1 MVEVKQSQHQGGRG
15 RRICEFETSLVYRDR
30 ATQRNPV
37 STKQRQSYKNK
48 EERKGRTGM
57 DARRAAVRARAGTVA
72 EVTHQ

>member
-1 MVEVKQSQHQGGRG
+1 MVSYSFNLSMQETEAG
-15 RRICEFETSLVYRDR
+15 ICEFETSLVYRDR